1 MQLFATDL
9 EKLDFLLEAEAALA
23 LQMGTLEACGTD
35 LVTEE
40 LPEGKRPKYVTNY
53 IGSKQKLVDWIWK
66 NTPEDAESVA
76 DAFCGSSVVGYM
88 YKSKGLRVASNDRL
102 RYSFHGARAIVE
114 NQNTRV
120 TQEDLDALLAENPK
134 AGTFVRDHFKGIF
147 FAQGVHEVIDQI
159 RANIDK
165 LEGYKKDIA
174 LFALGKTCLS
184 AKGGF
189 GHFTSVID
197 GGKHL
202 DTPDEFRERFSN
214 NVSRT
219 NALVFDSGKEC
230 SASNQDVNEFLS
242 GVKADL
248 AYFDPPY
255 ATEFSTTNY
264 EKAYHFIEGLMSYWD
279 GLTINEA
286 SKVKFYETD
295 HQTVTKANAKG
306 FFETFLGN
314 AKHIKNWLI
323 SYRDHAYP
331 NEDEMQQIIASLG
344 HSSTMESK
352 DHHYSISAK
361 NGDASNAQERLFICT
376 AGKTAARETQAQEL
390 PANFHTSIPVDV
402 CLEPRQGE
410 MSAEAIDLSKDSGD
424 PQFSFILCR
433 AGTNKNG
440 DHFTPEELASRYMTV
455 IGRKVDLKHSQE
467 LTDIVGGIVASN
479 YLEDESGGRV
489 ECAGELYISDAP
501 NAPLAYKLMKKGII
515 TQVSMECDYQEGECS
530 ICGRRFANKN
540 DYCVH
545 LRKFKGGEFQG
556 KPVFEILHGVSFTG
570 LGLLDRKGADENA
583 RIIQVA
589 SKEADRQ
596 ESKEGGPAMDD
607 KRKEESGGEA
617 AKKTPDGGAP
627 GAPGAPP
634 GGGAPPADD
643 KARVRELE
651 KENKDLKTQI
661 LALQK
666 QIDQLEAE
674 RKAAANRARAHKLL
688 RRLEKQGMAFGSDDE
703 REQELARLSG
713 LSDDAFAA
721 TEAAYERISS
731 QSSGSREEAKPAAGG
746 EVKSGAGEA
755 DDKGRAASQEQGQ
768 PLRSDAGVRPREV
781 DDRKTSL
788 EDQLRQ
794 GFMAAYKTRVAQNKG
809 DLSPVG

>member
-1 MQLFATDL
+1 MHLFATDL
-9 EKLDFLLEAEAALA
+9 EKLEFLLEADAALA
-23 LQMGTLEACGTD
+23 LELGTLEACGAE

-40 LPEGKRPKYVTNY
+40 QPEGKRPKYITNY

-66 NTPEDAESVA
+66 HTPEDTESVA

-88 YKSKGLRVASNDRL
+88 YKSKGLSVASNDRL

-120 TQEDLDALLAENPK
+120 THDDLDALLAENPK
-134 AGTFVRDHFKGIF
+134 AGTFVHDHFKGIF
-147 FAQGVHEVIDQI
+147 FAQGVHELIDLV

-202 DTPDEFRERFSN
+202 DTPEEFRERFAS
-214 NVSRT
+214 NVSRI
-219 NALVFDSGKEC
+219 NALVFDSGKAC
-230 SASNQDVNEFLS
+230 SASNQDVNEFLAS
-242 GVKADL
+242 VKADL

-314 AKHIKNWLI
+314 AKHIKSWLI

-331 NEDEMQQIIASLG
+331 NEDEMQQIIAAHG

-361 NGDASNAQERLFICT
+361 NGDASNAQERLFICK
-376 AGKTAARETQAQEL
+376 AGKAAARDTQAEEH

-402 CLEPRQGE
+402 RLESRQGE
-410 MSAEAIDLSKDSGD
+410 MTAEAIDLSKDSGD

-440 DHFTPEELASRYMTV
+440 DHFTTEELSSRYMTV

-467 LTDIVGGIVASN
+467 LTDIVGGIVGSN
-479 YLEDESGGRV
+479 YLEDDSGGRV
-489 ECAGELYISDAP
+489 ECVGELYVGDAP

-515 TQVSMECDYQEGECS
+515 TQVSMECDYEEGECS

-596 ESKEGGPAMDD
+596 KSKEGGPAMDD
-607 KRKEESGGEA
+607 KHKDEGGNEA
-617 AKKTPDGGAP
+617 AKKTPDGGGAGAP

-634 GGGAPPADD
+634 GGVPPADD

-666 QIDQLEAE
+666 QIDQLESE

-703 REQELARLSG
+703 REQELARLAG

-721 TEAAYERISS
+721 TEAAYERMSS
-731 QSSGSREEAKPAAGG
+731 AQSSGEREEAKPAAGG
-746 EVKSGAGEA
+746 EGEA
-755 DDKGRAASQEQGQ
+755 DKNRSASHDQRQ

-781 DDRKTSL
+781 DDRKSSL

-794 GFMAAYKTRVAQNKG
+794 GFMVAYKSRVAQNKG
-809 DLSPVG
+809 DIAAG